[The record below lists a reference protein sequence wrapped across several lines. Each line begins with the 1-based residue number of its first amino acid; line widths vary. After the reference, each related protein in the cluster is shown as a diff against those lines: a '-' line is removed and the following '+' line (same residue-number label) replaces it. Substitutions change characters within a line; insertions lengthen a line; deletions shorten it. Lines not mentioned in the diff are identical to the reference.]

1 MFSFG
6 IPTALGSNFLQAM
19 GWAVL
24 NSLWQMAFLWV
35 IFQVI
40 LSFGINKPAA
50 KSKLAAILLS
60 TGFVWFIYTLIFHWF
75 IDPDSIKRSLLA
87 VGSFE
92 TGNTAW
98 NEKLQFILPY
108 ASAVYLL
115 LLILPTVQFIRN
127 YKFVQVIRST
137 GLSKC
142 NVDLRIFV
150 QRFAER
156 MGIHKPVHI
165 YISDLISSPV
175 TIGFLKPIILMPIAA
190 INNLTLKQVE
200 AVLLHELAHIRRHDY
215 FINLLINFVNT
226 ILYFNPFVK
235 LFAKTIERERE
246 KSCDE
251 IVMQFQYDPHGYAS
265 ALLVLEKNN
274 FMRQRMAVAAAGQRS
289 DLLHRI
295 EKILGIEKRK
305 TPDFKKL
312 GGLLA
317 GLICVVG
324 LNAIFFFSSPVIQ
337 NDSLTFSAFTNP
349 FYQLVSDGREFT
361 IDNPVEKPK
370 TETQTAVVN
379 TENNAITVK
388 PSKPTRKIEHLKE
401 VNVVVPEQHFV
412 LRTAER
418 AGDFALVDQR
428 MQLEP
433 KLKRYQEEQ
442 VRGTVEATKK
452 ILEEGQWKQ
461 VEKNVADALT
471 ENEKECLKQKYYV
484 DLAKVNWQKLEDKLR
499 LSYNNINWE
508 KVNIQ
513 LTTAINTIKLD
524 SLTEVYNI
532 ALDDLNKAEDW
543 MTQNKAVSIP
553 DTDLQ
558 LCEIKKQKKQVEQ
571 QIQTIKAIKERKI
584 IHL

>member
-1 MFSFG
+1 MFSFI
-6 IPTALGSNFLQAM
+6 IPTAVGTNFLQAL

-35 IFQVI
+35 IFHVI

-50 KSKLAAILLS
+50 KSKLATILLS
-60 TGFVWFIYTLIFHWF
+60 TGFVWFMYTLIFHWF

-87 VGSFE
+87 IGSFE
-92 TGNTAW
+92 TGNTVW
-98 NEKLQFILPY
+98 NEKLQLILPY
-108 ASAVYLL
+108 ASIAYLL
-115 LLILPTVQFIRN
+115 LLILPTIQFIRN
-127 YKFVQVIRST
+127 YKFVRLIRT
-137 GLSKC
+137 RGLSKC

-150 QRFAER
+150 QRFAQR
-156 MGIHKPVHI
+156 MGIHKHVHI

-190 INNLTLKQVE
+190 INNLTVKQVE

-215 FINLLINFVNT
+215 FVNLLINFFHTV
-226 ILYFNPFVK
+226 LYFNPFVK

-274 FMRQRMAVAAAGQRS
+274 SMRQRMAVAASGQRK

-305 TPDFKKL
+305 TPDFRRL

-317 GLICVVG
+317 GLICVIG

-337 NDSLTFSAFTNP
+337 NNPLAFSAFTNP
-349 FYQLVSDGREFT
+349 FYQLVSDGKEFT
-361 IDNPVEKPK
+361 IDNPVQKEKTNP
-370 TETQTAVVN
+370 QIAAVKKVN
-379 TENNAITVK
+379 YNHPNVPGK
-388 PSKPTRKIEHLKE
+388 KIEHFKE
-401 VNVVVPEQHFV
+401 VNTVVPEQHFV

-433 KLKRYQEEQ
+433 KLKKYQEQQ
-442 VRGTVEATKK
+442 VKGTVEATKK

-471 ENEKECLKQKYYV
+471 ENEKECLKQKYYL

-508 KVNIQ
+508 KVNTQ
-513 LTTAINTIKLD
+513 LNTAITTIKLD
-524 SLTEVYNI
+524 SLTEVYNV
-532 ALDDLNKAEDW
+532 ALEDLNKAEDW

-558 LCEIKKQKKQVEQ
+558 LDEIKVHQVQVQKQIE
-571 QIQTIKAIKERKI
+571 TIKAIKERKI

>member
-1 MFSFG
+1 MFSFVL
-6 IPTALGSNFLQAM
+6 PTAIGTNFLQAL

-35 IFQVI
+35 ILQVI
-40 LSFGINKPAA
+40 LSFGITKPAT
-50 KSKLAAILLS
+50 KSKLATILLG
-60 TGFVWFIYTLIFHWF
+60 TGFTWFTYTLVFHWF

-87 VGSFE
+87 IGSFE
-92 TGNTAW
+92 AGNTVW
-98 NEKLQFILPY
+98 NEKLQLILPY
-108 ASAVYLL
+108 ASAAYLL
-115 LLILPTVQFIRN
+115 LLVLPAIQFIRN
-127 YKFVQVIRST
+127 YKFVQIIRT
-137 GLSKC
+137 TALSKC

-150 QRFAER
+150 HRFAER

-175 TIGFLKPIILMPIAA
+175 TIGFLKPMILMPIAA
-190 INNLTLKQVE
+190 INNLTVKQVE
-200 AVLLHELAHIRRHDY
+200 AILLHELAHIRRHDY
-215 FINLLINFVNT
+215 FINLLINFIHT

-251 IVMQFQYDPHGYAS
+251 IVMQFPYDPHGYAS

-274 FMRQRMAVAAAGQRS
+274 VMRQRMAVAASGQRN
-289 DLLHRI
+289 DLLQRI

-317 GLICVVG
+317 GLICVIG
-324 LNAIFFFSSPVIQ
+324 MNAIFFFSSPVIQ
-337 NDSLTFSAFTNP
+337 NTPLAFSAFTNP

-361 IDNPVEKPK
+361 IDNPVQKQK
-370 TETQTAVVN
+370 QETQI
-379 TENNAITVK
+379 AIVK
-388 PSKPTRKIEHLKE
+388 KAESNHQQKQVEHPKPVSFPIAEE
-401 VNVVVPEQHFV
+401 HFV
-412 LRTAER
+412 LKAPEM
-418 AGDFALVDQR
+418 AGNFAMVDQK

-433 KLKRYQEEQ
+433 KLKKYQEEQ
-442 VRGTVEATKK
+442 VKGTVEATKK
-452 ILEEGQWKQ
+452 ILEEGQWKE
-461 VEKNVADALT
+461 VEKKVADALT

-484 DLAKVNWQKLEDKLR
+484 DLSKVNWQKLEDKLR
-499 LSYNNINWE
+499 LSYNNINWD
-508 KVNIQ
+508 KVNTQ
-513 LTTAINTIKLD
+513 LNTAITTIKLD

-532 ALDDLNKAEDW
+532 ALDDLDKAEEW
-543 MTQNKAVSIP
+543 MTQNKAAAIP

-558 LCEIKKQKKQVEQ
+558 LNEIRVHQEQIKKQLE
-571 QIQTIKAIKERKI
+571 TIKAIKERKI

>member
-1 MFSFG
+1 MFSFV
-6 IPTALGSNFLQAM
+6 IPTAVGTNFLQAL

-24 NSLWQMAFLWV
+24 NSLWQIAFLWV

-40 LSFGINKPAA
+40 LSFGINKPSV
-50 KSKLAAILLS
+50 KSKLATVLLS
-60 TGFVWFIYTLIFHWF
+60 TGFAWFMYTLIFHWF

-98 NEKLQFILPY
+98 NEKLQLILPY
-108 ASAVYLL
+108 ASGVYLL
-115 LLILPTVQFIRN
+115 LLIVPAFQFIRN
-127 YKFVQVIRST
+127 YKFVQVIRTT

-175 TIGFLKPIILMPIAA
+175 TIGFLKPIILVPIAA
-190 INNLTLKQVE
+190 INNLTVKQVE

-215 FINLLINFVNT
+215 FINLLINFIHT

-265 ALLVLEKNN
+265 ALLMLEKNN
-274 FMRQRMAVAAAGQRS
+274 FMRQRMAVAASGQRN

-317 GLICVVG
+317 GLICIIG

-337 NDSLTFSAFTNP
+337 NNSLAFSAFTNP

-361 IDNPVEKPK
+361 IDKPVQKQKAEP
-370 TETQTAVVN
+370 QIAAV
-379 TENNAITVK
+379 
-388 PSKPTRKIEHLKE
+388 RKVSSNHSNLQNKRVEQFK
-401 VNVVVPEQHFV
+401 VGVVMPDQHFV

-433 KLKRYQEEQ
+433 KLKKYQEEQ
-442 VRGTVEATKK
+442 VKGTVEATKK

-461 VEKNVADALT
+461 VEKKVADALT
-471 ENEKECLKQKYYV
+471 ENEKECLKQKYFT
-484 DLAKVNWQKLEDKLR
+484 DLSKVNWQNLEEKLR

-508 KVNIQ
+508 KVNNQ
-513 LTTAINTIKLD
+513 LNTAITTIKLD
-524 SLTEVYNI
+524 SLTEVYNV
-532 ALDDLNKAEDW
+532 ALEDLNKAEDW
-543 MTQNKAVSIP
+543 MTQNKVVSIP

-558 LCEIKKQKKQVEQ
+558 LCEIKQQKKQVQQ

-584 IHL
+584 VHL

>member
-1 MFSFG
+1 MFSFI
-6 IPTALGSNFLQAM
+6 IPTAVGTNFLQAL

-35 IFQVI
+35 IFHVI
-40 LSFGINKPAA
+40 LSFGINKPAT
-50 KSKLAAILLS
+50 KSRLATILLS
-60 TGFVWFIYTLIFHWF
+60 TGFVWFMYTLIFHWF

-87 VGSFE
+87 IGSFE
-92 TGNTAW
+92 TGNTVW
-98 NEKLQFILPY
+98 NEKLQLILPY
-108 ASAVYLL
+108 ASVAYLL
-115 LLILPTVQFIRN
+115 LLTLPTIQFIRN
-127 YKFVQVIRST
+127 YKFVRLIRT
-137 GLSKC
+137 KGLSKC

-190 INNLTLKQVE
+190 INNLTVKQVE

-215 FINLLINFVNT
+215 FINLLINFILT

-251 IVMQFQYDPHGYAS
+251 IVMQFPYDPHGYAS

-274 FMRQRMAVAAAGQRS
+274 YMRQRMAVAASGQRN

-317 GLICVVG
+317 GLICIVG

-337 NDSLTFSAFTNP
+337 NNPMAFSAFTNP
-349 FYQLVSDGREFT
+349 FYQLVSDGKEFT
-361 IDNPVEKPK
+361 IDNPAEKEK
-370 TETQTAVVN
+370 TKLQIAATKKVN
-379 TENNAITVK
+379 SNHPNVPGK
-388 PSKPTRKIEHLKE
+388 KIEHFKE
-401 VNVVVPEQHFV
+401 VNTVVPEQHFV

-428 MQLEP
+428 MQLQP
-433 KLKRYQEEQ
+433 KLKKYQEQQ
-442 VRGTVEATKK
+442 VKGTVEATKK
-452 ILEEGQWKQ
+452 ILQEGQWKQ
-461 VEKNVADALT
+461 VEKKVADALT
-471 ENEKECLKQKYYV
+471 ENEKECLKEKYYV
-484 DLAKVNWQKLEDKLR
+484 ELAKVNWKKLEDKLR
-499 LSYNNINWE
+499 LSYNNINWD
-508 KVNIQ
+508 KVNNQ
-513 LTTAINTIKLD
+513 LNTAITTIKLD

-532 ALDDLNKAEDW
+532 ALDDLDKAETW
-543 MTQNKAVSIP
+543 MTQNKVSSIP
-553 DTDLQ
+553 DTNLQ
-558 LCEIKKQKKQVEQ
+558 LCEIKQQKKQVRQ
-571 QIQTIKAIKERKI
+571 QIQTIKAIKDRKI

>member
-1 MFSFG
+1 MFSFVL
-6 IPTALGSNFLQAM
+6 PTAIGTNFLQAL

-40 LSFGINKPAA
+40 LSFGITKPATR
-50 KSKLAAILLS
+50 SKLATTVLGA
-60 TGFVWFIYTLIFHWF
+60 GFMWFTYTLIFHWF

-87 VGSFE
+87 IGSFE
-92 TGNTAW
+92 AGNTVW
-98 NEKLQFILPY
+98 NEKLQLILPY
-108 ASAVYLL
+108 ASAAYLL
-115 LLILPTVQFIRN
+115 LLILPAIQFIRN
-127 YKFVQVIRST
+127 YKFVQIIRTT

-156 MGIHKPVHI
+156 MGIQKPVHI

-175 TIGFLKPIILMPIAA
+175 TIGFLKPMILMPIAA
-190 INNLTLKQVE
+190 INNLTVKQVE

-215 FINLLINFVNT
+215 FINLLINFIHT

-251 IVMQFQYDPHGYAS
+251 IVMQFPYDPHGYAS

-274 FMRQRMAVAAAGQRS
+274 FMRQRMAVAASGQRN

-305 TPDFKKL
+305 NPDFKKL

-317 GLICVVG
+317 GLICVIG
-324 LNAIFFFSSPVIQ
+324 MNAIFFFSSPVIQ
-337 NDSLTFSAFTNP
+337 NSPLAFSAFTNP

-361 IDNPVEKPK
+361 IDNPVQKQRQ
-370 TETQTAVVN
+370 ETQIAVVKKAESN
-379 TENNAITVK
+379 QQKKQV
-388 PSKPTRKIEHLKE
+388 
-401 VNVVVPEQHFV
+401 EQPKQVSFPMAEEHFV
-412 LRTAER
+412 LKAPEIS
-418 AGDFALVDQR
+418 GNFAMVDQK

-433 KLKRYQEEQ
+433 KLKKYQEEQ
-442 VRGTVEATKK
+442 VRGTVQATKK
-452 ILEEGQWKQ
+452 ILEEGQWKE
-461 VEKNVADALT
+461 VEKKVADALT

-484 DLAKVNWQKLEDKLR
+484 DLSKVNWQKLEDKLR
-499 LSYNNINWE
+499 LSYNNINWD
-508 KVNIQ
+508 KVNAQ
-513 LTTAINTIKLD
+513 LNTAITTIKLD

-532 ALDDLNKAEDW
+532 ALDDLNKAEEW
-543 MTQNKAVSIP
+543 MTQNKAVAIP

-558 LCEIKKQKKQVEQ
+558 LSEIKVHQQQVKKQLE
-571 QIQTIKAIKERKI
+571 TIKEIKERKI

>member
-1 MFSFG
+1 MFSFVL
-6 IPTALGSNFLQAM
+6 PTSIGTNFLQAL

-35 IFQVI
+35 LFQGV
-40 LSFGINKPAA
+40 LSFGINKPAS
-50 KSKLAAILLS
+50 KSRLATILLS
-60 TGFVWFIYTLIFHWF
+60 TGFLWFMYTLVFHWF
-75 IDPDSIKRSLLA
+75 IDPESIKRSLLA
-87 VGSFE
+87 IGSFE
-92 TGNTAW
+92 TGNTTW
-98 NEKLQFILPY
+98 NEKLQLILPY
-108 ASAVYLL
+108 ASAAYLL
-115 LLILPTVQFIRN
+115 LLILPTIQFIRN
-127 YKFVQVIRST
+127 YKFVQVIRAR

-190 INNLTLKQVE
+190 INNLTVKQVE

-215 FINLLINFVNT
+215 FINLLINFIHT

-274 FMRQRMAVAAAGQRS
+274 FMRQAMAVAASGQRK

-317 GLICVVG
+317 GLICIIG

-337 NDSLTFSAFTNP
+337 NNPLAFSAFTNP
-349 FYQLVSDGREFT
+349 FYQFASDGREFT
-361 IDNPVEKPK
+361 IDKPVQQKKAELPIA
-370 TETQTAVVN
+370 AVKKVN
-379 TENNAITVK
+379 SNVATIAK
-388 PSKPTRKIEHLKE
+388 SPTKKIERYKE
-401 VNVVVPEQHFV
+401 VRVAIPEQHFV

-433 KLKRYQEEQ
+433 RLKKYQEEQ
-442 VRGTVEATKK
+442 IRGTVEATKK

-471 ENEKECLKQKYYV
+471 QNEKECLKQKYYV
-484 DLAKVNWQKLEDKLR
+484 DLAKVNWQKLEEKLR
-499 LSYNNINWE
+499 FSYNSINWE
-508 KVNIQ
+508 KVNAQ
-513 LTTAINTIKLD
+513 LNTAITTIKLD

-532 ALDDLNKAEDW
+532 ALDDLSKAEDW

-553 DTDLQ
+553 DTDLH
-558 LCEIKKQKKQVEQ
+558 LCEIKVQKEQVQ
-571 QIQTIKAIKERKI
+571 QQLQTIRAIKERKI

>member
-1 MFSFG
+1 MFSFV
-6 IPTALGSNFLQAM
+6 IPTAVGTNFLQAL

-35 IFQVI
+35 MFQVI

-50 KSKLAAILLS
+50 KSRLATILLS
-60 TGFVWFIYTLIFHWF
+60 TGFVWFMYTLIFHWF
-75 IDPDSIKRSLLA
+75 IDPESIKRSLLA
-87 VGSFE
+87 IGSFE
-92 TGNTAW
+92 TGNTVW
-98 NEKLQFILPY
+98 NEKLQWILPY
-108 ASAVYLL
+108 ASAAYLL
-115 LLILPTVQFIRN
+115 MLILPTIQFIRN
-127 YKFVQVIRST
+127 YKFVQVIRT
-137 GLSKC
+137 AGLSKC

-190 INNLTLKQVE
+190 INNLTVKQVE

-215 FINLLINFVNT
+215 FINLLINFILT

-274 FMRQRMAVAAAGQRS
+274 FMRQRMAVAASGQRN

-317 GLICVVG
+317 GLVCIIG

-337 NDSLTFSAFTNP
+337 NNPLAFSAFTNP

-361 IDNPVEKPK
+361 IEKPVERQKA
-370 TETQTAVVN
+370 ESQIAAVKKVSTN
-379 TENNAITVK
+379 HSN
-388 PSKPTRKIEHLKE
+388 PSNKKIEHYKE
-401 VNVVVPEQHFV
+401 VNIPVPEQRFV

-433 KLKRYQEEQ
+433 KLKKYQEEQ
-442 VRGTVEATKK
+442 VKGTVEATKK

-471 ENEKECLKQKYYV
+471 QNEKECLKQKYYV

-499 LSYNNINWE
+499 LSYNNINWD
-508 KVNIQ
+508 KVNAQ
-513 LTTAINTIKLD
+513 LNTAITTIKLD

-558 LCEIKKQKKQVEQ
+558 LNEIKVQKEQVQ
-571 QIQTIKAIKERKI
+571 QQLQTIKAIKERKI

>member
-1 MFSFG
+1 MFSFI
-6 IPTALGSNFLQAM
+6 IPTAIGANFLQAL

-40 LSFGINKPAA
+40 LSFGVNKPAA
-50 KSKLAAILLS
+50 KSRLATFLLS
-60 TGFVWFIYTLIFHWF
+60 IGFSLFTYTLVFHWF

-87 VGSFE
+87 IGSFE
-92 TGNTAW
+92 TSNTAW
-98 NEKLQFILPY
+98 NEKLQLMLPY
-108 ASAVYLL
+108 ASGAYLL
-115 LLILPTVQFIRN
+115 LLIFPTMQFIRN
-127 YKFVQVIRST
+127 YKFVQVIRT
-137 GLSKC
+137 KGLSKC

-165 YISDLISSPV
+165 YISDFVSSPV

-190 INNLTLKQVE
+190 INKLTVKQVE

-215 FINLLINFVNT
+215 FINLLINFVHT
-226 ILYFNPFVK
+226 VLYFNPFVK

-274 FMRQRMAVAAAGQRS
+274 FMRQRMAVAASGQRN

-305 TPDFKKL
+305 TPDFRKL

-317 GLICVVG
+317 GLICIIG

-337 NDSLTFSAFTNP
+337 NNPLTFSAFTNP

-361 IDNPVEKPK
+361 IDKPVEKQKQEP
-370 TETQTAVVN
+370 QVAAVRKVN
-379 TENNAITVK
+379 SSRAN
-388 PSKPTRKIEHLKE
+388 PSNKIIEHARE
-401 VNVVVPEQHFV
+401 VKLMAPEQHFV
-412 LRTAER
+412 VRTAER

-433 KLKRYQEEQ
+433 KLKKYQEEQ
-442 VRGTVEATKK
+442 VKGTVEATKK
-452 ILEEGQWKQ
+452 ILEEGQWKE
-461 VEKNVADALT
+461 VEKKVADALT
-471 ENEKECLKQKYYV
+471 QNEKECLRQKYFV
-484 DLAKVNWQKLEDKLR
+484 DLSKVNWQKLEDKLR
-499 LSYNNINWE
+499 VSYNNINWD
-508 KVNIQ
+508 KVNAQ
-513 LTTAINTIKLD
+513 LNTAITTIKLD
-524 SLTEVYNI
+524 SLTEVYNV
-532 ALDDLNKAEDW
+532 ALDDLNKAENW
-543 MTQNKAVSIP
+543 MTQNRAVSIP

-558 LCEIKKQKKQVEQ
+558 LKEIKVQKVQVQ
-571 QIQTIKAIKERKI
+571 QQLRTIKAIKERKI

>member
-1 MFSFG
+1 MFSAIG
-6 IPTALGSNFLQAM
+6 TNFLQAL

-50 KSKLAAILLS
+50 KSRLATVLLS
-60 TGFVWFIYTLIFHWF
+60 TGFVWFMYTLIFHWF

-87 VGSFE
+87 IGSFE
-92 TGNTAW
+92 TGNTVW
-98 NEKLQFILPY
+98 NEKLQLILPY
-108 ASAVYLL
+108 ASVIYLL
-115 LLILPTVQFIRN
+115 LLIVPSIQFTRN
-127 YKFVQVIRST
+127 YKFVQVIRAT

-165 YISDLISSPV
+165 YISDIISSPV
-175 TIGFLKPIILMPIAA
+175 TIGFLRPIILMPIAA
-190 INNLTLKQVE
+190 INNLTVKQVE

-215 FINLLINFVNT
+215 FINLLINFFRTV
-226 ILYFNPFVK
+226 LYFNPFVK

-274 FMRQRMAVAAAGQRS
+274 FMRQRMAVAASGQRK

-305 TPDFKKL
+305 TPDFRKL

-317 GLICVVG
+317 GLICIIG

-337 NDSLTFSAFTNP
+337 NNPLAFSAFTNP
-349 FYQLVSDGREFT
+349 FYQFVSDGREFT
-361 IDNPVEKPK
+361 IDKIDEPAERGR
-370 TETQTAVVN
+370 TETQIAVVKKV
-379 TENNAITVK
+379 ESNN
-388 PSKPTRKIEHLKE
+388 SKKKEIEHYRE
-401 VNVVVPEQHFV
+401 VKVDIPEQRFV
-412 LRTAER
+412 LKASER

-428 MQLEP
+428 MQAEP
-433 KLKRYQEEQ
+433 KLKKYQEEQ
-442 VRGTVEATKK
+442 VKGTVAATKR
-452 ILEEGQWKQ
+452 ILQEGQWKE
-461 VEKNVADALT
+461 VEKKVADALT

-499 LSYNNINWE
+499 FSYNTINWE
-508 KVNIQ
+508 KVNTQ
-513 LTTAINTIKLD
+513 LNTAITTIKLD

-532 ALDDLNKAEDW
+532 ALEDLSKAEDW

-558 LCEIKKQKKQVEQ
+558 LCEIKAHKEQVQKQIE
-571 QIQTIKAIKERKI
+571 TIKAIKERKI

>member
-1 MFSFG
+1 MFSFI
-6 IPTALGSNFLQAM
+6 IPTAIGANFLQAL

-40 LSFGINKPAA
+40 LSFGVNKPAA
-50 KSKLAAILLS
+50 KSRLATFLLS
-60 TGFVWFIYTLIFHWF
+60 IGFSLFTYTLVFHWF

-87 VGSFE
+87 IGSFE
-92 TGNTAW
+92 TSNTAW
-98 NEKLQFILPY
+98 NEKLQLMLPY
-108 ASAVYLL
+108 ASGAYLL
-115 LLILPTVQFIRN
+115 LLIFPTMQFIRN
-127 YKFVQVIRST
+127 YKFVQVIRT
-137 GLSKC
+137 KGLSKC

-165 YISDLISSPV
+165 YISDLVSSPV
-175 TIGFLKPIILMPIAA
+175 TVGFLKPIILMPIAA
-190 INNLTLKQVE
+190 INKLTVKQVE

-215 FINLLINFVNT
+215 FINLLINFIHTV
-226 ILYFNPFVK
+226 LYFNPFVK

-274 FMRQRMAVAAAGQRS
+274 FMRQRMAVAASGQRN

-305 TPDFKKL
+305 TPDFRKL

-317 GLICVVG
+317 GLICIIG

-337 NDSLTFSAFTNP
+337 NNPLTFSAFTNP
-349 FYQLVSDGREFT
+349 FYQIVSDGRVT
-361 IDNPVEKPK
+361 IDKPVEKQKQEP
-370 TETQTAVVN
+370 QVAAVKKVN
-379 TENNAITVK
+379 SSRAN
-388 PSKPTRKIEHLKE
+388 PSNKIIEHARE
-401 VNVVVPEQHFV
+401 VKLMAPEQHFV
-412 LRTAER
+412 VRTAER

-433 KLKRYQEEQ
+433 KLKKYQEEQ
-442 VRGTVEATKK
+442 VKGTVEATKK
-452 ILEEGQWKQ
+452 ILEEGQWKE
-461 VEKNVADALT
+461 VEKKVADALT
-471 ENEKECLKQKYYV
+471 QNEKECLRQKYFV
-484 DLAKVNWQKLEDKLR
+484 DLSKVNWQKLEDKLR
-499 LSYNNINWE
+499 VSYNNINWD
-508 KVNIQ
+508 KVNAQ
-513 LTTAINTIKLD
+513 LNTAITTIKLD
-524 SLTEVYNI
+524 SLTEVYNV
-532 ALDDLNKAEDW
+532 ALDDLNKAENW
-543 MTQNKAVSIP
+543 MTQNRAVSIP

-558 LCEIKKQKKQVEQ
+558 LKEIKVQKVQVQ
-571 QIQTIKAIKERKI
+571 QQLRTIKAIKERKI

>member
-1 MFSFG
+1 MFSFI
-6 IPTALGSNFLQAM
+6 IPTAIGANFLQAL

-40 LSFGINKPAA
+40 LSFGVNKPAA
-50 KSKLAAILLS
+50 KSRLATFLLS
-60 TGFVWFIYTLIFHWF
+60 IGFSWFTYTLVFHWF

-87 VGSFE
+87 IGSFE
-92 TGNTAW
+92 TSNTAW
-98 NEKLQFILPY
+98 NEKLQLMLPY
-108 ASAVYLL
+108 ASGAYLL
-115 LLILPTVQFIRN
+115 LLIFPTMQFIRN
-127 YKFVQVIRST
+127 YKFVQVIRT
-137 GLSKC
+137 KGLSKC

-165 YISDLISSPV
+165 YISDLVSSPV
-175 TIGFLKPIILMPIAA
+175 TVGFLKPIILMPIAA
-190 INNLTLKQVE
+190 INKLTVKQVE

-215 FINLLINFVNT
+215 FINLLINFIHTV
-226 ILYFNPFVK
+226 LYFNPFVK

-274 FMRQRMAVAAAGQRS
+274 FMRQRMAVAASGQRN

-305 TPDFKKL
+305 TPDFRKL

-317 GLICVVG
+317 GLICIIG

-337 NDSLTFSAFTNP
+337 NNPLTFSAFTNP

-361 IDNPVEKPK
+361 IDKPVEKQKQEP
-370 TETQTAVVN
+370 QVAAVRKVN
-379 TENNAITVK
+379 SSRAN
-388 PSKPTRKIEHLKE
+388 PSNKIIEHARE
-401 VNVVVPEQHFV
+401 VKLMAPEQHFV
-412 LRTAER
+412 VRTAER

-433 KLKRYQEEQ
+433 KLKKYQEEQ
-442 VRGTVEATKK
+442 VKGTVEATKK
-452 ILEEGQWKQ
+452 ILEEGQWKE
-461 VEKNVADALT
+461 VEKKVADALT
-471 ENEKECLKQKYYV
+471 QNEKECLRQKYFV
-484 DLAKVNWQKLEDKLR
+484 DLSKVNWQKLEDKLR
-499 LSYNNINWE
+499 VSYNNINWD
-508 KVNIQ
+508 KVNAQ
-513 LTTAINTIKLD
+513 LNTAITTIKLD
-524 SLTEVYNI
+524 SLTEVYNV
-532 ALDDLNKAEDW
+532 ALDDLNKAENW

-558 LCEIKKQKKQVEQ
+558 LKEIKVQRIQVQ
-571 QIQTIKAIKERKI
+571 QQLRTIKAMKERKI

>member
-1 MFSFG
+1 MFSFVL
-6 IPTALGSNFLQAM
+6 PTAIGANFLQAL

-35 IFQVI
+35 MFQVI
-40 LSFGINKPAA
+40 LSFGITQPAT
-50 KSKLAAILLS
+50 KSKLATILLGA
-60 TGFVWFIYTLIFHWF
+60 GFVWFTYTLIFHWF

-87 VGSFE
+87 IGSFE
-92 TGNTAW
+92 AGNTVW
-98 NEKLQFILPY
+98 NEKLQLILPY
-108 ASAVYLL
+108 ASATYLI
-115 LLILPTVQFIRN
+115 LLILPAIQFIRN
-127 YKFVQVIRST
+127 YKFVQIIRTT

-142 NVDLRIFV
+142 KVDLRIFV

-190 INNLTLKQVE
+190 INNLTVKQVE

-215 FINLLINFVNT
+215 FINLLINFINT

-251 IVMQFQYDPHGYAS
+251 IVMQFPYDPHGYAS

-274 FMRQRMAVAAAGQRS
+274 FLRQRMAVAASGQRN

-305 TPDFKKL
+305 NPDFKKL

-317 GLICVVG
+317 GLICVIG
-324 LNAIFFFSSPVIQ
+324 INAIFFFSSPVIQ
-337 NDSLTFSAFTNP
+337 NSPLAFSAFTNP

-361 IDNPVEKPK
+361 IDNPIQKQK
-370 TETQTAVVN
+370 QETQTAVVKKADPN
-379 TENNAITVK
+379 HQKKQV
-388 PSKPTRKIEHLKE
+388 
-401 VNVVVPEQHFV
+401 EQPKQISFPVAEEHFV
-412 LRTAER
+412 LKAPEIS
-418 AGDFALVDQR
+418 GNFAMVDQK

-433 KLKRYQEEQ
+433 KLKKYQEEQ
-442 VRGTVEATKK
+442 IRGTVQATKK
-452 ILEEGQWKQ
+452 ILEEGQWKE
-461 VEKNVADALT
+461 VEKKVADALT

-484 DLAKVNWQKLEDKLR
+484 DLSKVNWQKLEDKLR
-499 LSYNNINWE
+499 LSYNNINWD
-508 KVNIQ
+508 KVNAQ
-513 LTTAINTIKLD
+513 LNTAITTIKLD

-532 ALDDLNKAEDW
+532 ALDDLNKAEEW
-543 MTQNKAVSIP
+543 MTQNKAVAIP

-558 LCEIKKQKKQVEQ
+558 LNEIRVHQEQVKKQLE
-571 QIQTIKAIKERKI
+571 TIKAIKERKI

>member
-1 MFSFG
+1 M
-6 IPTALGSNFLQAM
+6 
-19 GWAVL
+19 
-24 NSLWQMAFLWV
+24 
-35 IFQVI
+35 
-40 LSFGINKPAA
+40 
-50 KSKLAAILLS
+50 
-60 TGFVWFIYTLIFHWF
+60 YTLIFHWF
-75 IDPDSIKRSLLA
+75 IDPDSIKRSLLT

-92 TGNTAW
+92 TGNTVW
-98 NEKLQFILPY
+98 NEKLQLILPY
-108 ASAVYLL
+108 ASVAYLL
-115 LLILPTVQFIRN
+115 MLILPTIQFIRN
-127 YKFVQVIRST
+127 YKFVQVIRT
-137 GLSKC
+137 IGLSKC

-190 INNLTLKQVE
+190 INNLTVKQVE

-215 FINLLINFVNT
+215 FINLLINFIHT

-274 FMRQRMAVAAAGQRS
+274 FMRQTMAVAASGQRN

-317 GLICVVG
+317 GLVCIIG

-337 NDSLTFSAFTNP
+337 NSSLAFSAFTNP

-361 IDNPVEKPK
+361 IDKPAERQRAEPQIAAVKKVNSNHSNHSNPS
-370 TETQTAVVN
+370 
-379 TENNAITVK
+379 
-388 PSKPTRKIEHLKE
+388 SKKIEHTRE
-401 VNVVVPEQHFV
+401 VKLMVPEQHFV

-433 KLKRYQEEQ
+433 KLKKYQEDQ

-471 ENEKECLKQKYYV
+471 QNEKECLKQKYYV

-508 KVNIQ
+508 KVNTQ
-513 LTTAINTIKLD
+513 LNTAITTIKLD

-532 ALDDLNKAEDW
+532 ALDDLNNAEDW
-543 MTQNKAVSIP
+543 MTQNKTVTIP
-553 DTDLQ
+553 DTDLH
-558 LCEIKKQKKQVEQ
+558 LCEIKAQKEQVKQQL
-571 QIQTIKAIKERKI
+571 QTIKAIKERKI